1 MKYRLY
7 SSSSGWSNQNASLET
22 YLNIPDEEGTLR
34 YADESQVDNPENA
47 DYEKYILPV
56 CTEGRWKCDDQFD
69 PSELVDYD
77 SSWFLR
83 PE

>member
-22 YLNIPDEEGTLR
+22 HLDIPDGKGTLR